1 MYVSRFVL
9 ICSYFLSLQD
19 PDLHF
24 NETKYGAVM
33 SAISLP
39 NLFMPFFGGLF
50 LDSKGHKTG
59 IMLFLT
65 LELVGA

>member
-1 MYVSRFVL
+1 MF
-9 ICSYFLSLQD
+9 FSLQD